1 MNSSG
6 GRVENAASVPVSG
19 QAAEVQVR
27 AEQPVIR
34 AAARTGDP
42 LHDVAG
48 EIDDVDARL
57 VVPELGQEEGAP
69 MARSVRRDEERV
81 GGEGAPRAGDGA
93 EAAEV
98 SRREAQQDVEQ
109 HVRGDPV
116 GARGGARPHGPG
128 RRRSHHGSL
137 RGHGHD
143 LTEQGYASMSKES
156 EMDELERWR
165 GACLL

>member
-1 MNSSG
+1 MLLCRPLRQVVNSSG

-69 MARSVRRDEERV
+69 MARRVRRDEERV
-81 GGEGAPRAGDGA
+81 GPSEARARHERETARRRQRSLAGRRSRTSNSTSGGILS
-93 EAAEV
+93 ELAA
-98 SRREAQQDVEQ
+98 
-109 HVRGDPV
+109 
-116 GARGGARPHGPG
+116 ARARMARVVGGAI
-128 RRRSHHGSL
+128 
-137 RGHGHD
+137 
-143 LTEQGYASMSKES
+143 TEAYGDTGMI
-156 EMDELERWR
+156 
-165 GACLL
+165 